1 MKMKL
6 KDYTGLLLEGKFQEN
21 EKLQFREDM
30 KNFGR
35 FGEHIY
41 NGRGMKE
48 VVESVKN
55 LAERAQEHA
64 LDEAGEEGWFEAVTV
79 KKNMKEVQNNAK
91 LFEKTATE
99 MGALQQRMEA
109 LYEDMAHSIGR
120 YYEVGE
126 LAGKDVLP
134 ADNDFTANGEEDEE
148 EENGTDEQFLPG
160 DYYDTRSAKP
170 KKIGEVEEQ
179 FPAMPLGGSLGL
191 GLDTLGGGTGTQVG
205 MGDLQDEE
213 EEELEEGPMDV
224 PGGFNSN
231 NNRTGA
237 NAFNSNGGGAGA
249 IQTNLNKGE
258 FEEQF
263 LPGDYYDTRSAKPKT
278 GLGDLMSDEEVN
290 NVKENY
296 WTLQSA
302 QGALME
308 DDEGV
313 EADKGAPGIAI
324 NKSTEWKA
332 RNESRADYI
341 GRMKKQLGKI

>member
-79 KKNMKEVQNNAK
+79 KKNMKEVQNNAQ
-91 LFEKTATE
+91 LFEKTANE

-126 LAGKDVLP
+126 LAGKDVMP
-134 ADNDFTANGEEDEE
+134 ADNDYTANGEQPE
-148 EENGTDEQFLPG
+148 EENDDEQAPYQLTHAVSHEG
-160 DYYDTRSAKP
+160 M
-170 KKIGEVEEQ
+170 EEQ
-179 FPAMPLGGSLGL
+179 GHPQLPK
-191 GLDTLGGGTGTQVG
+191 GTHVWG

-213 EEELEEGPMDV
+213 EEEQELEEGPLDV